1 MELLLRRSQKSG
13 LMGGVKFTLEARVEL
28 TQEEEANVRKYKM
41 SDILLYEKGSE
52 KIERATGTMSML
64 AARFTQLRVT
74 VSDLIAGKSI
84 EGKDIV
90 DIMAAQD
97 QIKEAVQ
104 SFKVILAAASTF
116 DGEEVIQVG

>member
-1 MELLLRRSQKSG
+1 
-13 LMGGVKFTLEARVEL
+13 
-28 TQEEEANVRKYKM
+28 
-41 SDILLYEKGSE
+41 
-52 KIERATGTMSML
+52 MSML
-64 AARFTQLRVT
+64 AARFAQLRVT

-104 SFKVILAAASTF
+104 FFKVILAAASYAS
-116 DGEEVIQVG
+116 GRPILNS

>member
-1 MELLLRRSQKSG
+1 MALKKLFLSIPIALSILTCSLNAAVRTG
-13 LMGGVKFTLEARVEL
+13 L
-28 TQEEEANVRKYKM
+28 
-41 SDILLYEKGSE
+41 
-52 KIERATGTMSML
+52 
-64 AARFTQLRVT
+64 
-74 VSDLIAGKSI
+74 
-84 EGKDIV
+84 